1 MRPMTI
7 MNKLNE
13 ASDINNYIN
22 RFNELR
28 KEYTYGRD
36 KNVDYAIKS
45 EIIDIL
51 NELPSGTTFYK
62 NYKET
67 VSGYTSWGGYHDEY
81 ATIIEF
87 KKDGNDW
94 LYDGVPR
101 SLDDIYLG
109 IIHSN
114 SDMRSKED
122 AEKVQK
128 EMKKDLKSTHTPY
141 APKSTVDR
149 DNPYWDGNRYG
160 I

>member
-1 MRPMTI
+1 

-13 ASDINNYIN
+13 STDTKDYIKLLNRYREEYSFGHSDDDGYIEQYVTN
-22 RFNELR
+22 L
-28 KEYTYGRD
+28 
-36 KNVDYAIKS
+36 
-45 EIIDIL
+45 L

-67 VSGYTSWGGYHDEY
+67 VSGYTSWGGYHYEY
-81 ATIIEF
+81 ATIIEY

-94 LYDGVPR
+94 LKNGVPV
-101 SLDDIYLG
+101 SLDDVVIGVL
-109 IIHSN
+109 HSD

-128 EMKKDLKSTHTPY
+128 EMKKDLKSTRTPY
-141 APKSTVDR
+141 APKSSVDR
-149 DNPYWDGNRYG
+149 DNPHWDGNFYG